1 MSRKPQRKKK
11 DIRENAIVVTC
22 SQFFVDIDLIINK
35 LNRMTTIFFATS
47 SSLRPFLLQ
56 LHTISESETTVY

>member
-22 SQFFVDIDLIINK
+22 SQFFVDIDLIIEINQTVCKIVFYSFLMANK
-35 LNRMTTIFFATS
+35 G
-47 SSLRPFLLQ
+47 
-56 LHTISESETTVY
+56 